1 MNHYMVREKASILE
15 TKQIAYDTSVLLQ
28 KYILNIVII
37 FVAVV
42 V

>member
-1 MNHYMVREKASILE
+1 MVIAKASILE

-37 FVAVV
+37 FFTVV

>member
-1 MNHYMVREKASILE
+1 MNNYMVIEKASVLE
-15 TKQIAYDTSVLLQ
+15 TKQIAYDISVLLQ